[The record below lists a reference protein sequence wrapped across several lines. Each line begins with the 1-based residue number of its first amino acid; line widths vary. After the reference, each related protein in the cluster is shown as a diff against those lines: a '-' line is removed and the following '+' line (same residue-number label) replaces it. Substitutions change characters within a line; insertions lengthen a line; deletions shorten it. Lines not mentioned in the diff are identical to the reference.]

1 MNTPNANFDQ
11 PWKEAIEDYLER
23 FLEFFFPQV
32 HALVD
37 WSRGYESLDKELQQ
51 ISPSAESGE
60 REGDK
65 LFKVWQKNGEAAYLL
80 IHVEIQ
86 SQRDNLFEER
96 MYVYHYRSFDIHKR
110 VISLAILGDDQ
121 PNWRPAGYGYE
132 LAGCSLEFKFPQVKL
147 LDYESQWSS
156 LENSSNPFALLVMA
170 HLKTQATRGNAQ
182 DREGWK
188 WTLVQLL
195 YERDYTEEEVIRFF
209 RVLDWMMTLPSVLQ
223 ESFDSKLRQYQEE
236 RNMPILSN
244 IERRALE
251 TGRQEGLQEGL
262 LEATRVAIAEV
273 LRARFGPVPTA
284 GLERV
289 NQIRDES
296 QLRRLLQGAASL
308 ESWGSFEELLDELG

>member
-1 MNTPNANFDQ
+1 MVAQGCGGTS
-11 PWKEAIEDYLER
+11 AI
-23 FLEFFFPQV
+23 
-32 HALVD
+32 
-37 WSRGYESLDKELQQ
+37 
-51 ISPSAESGE
+51 AESGE

-65 LFKVWQKNGEAAYLL
+65 LFKVWQKNGEEAYLL
-80 IHVEIQ
+80 IHIEIQ

-96 MYVYHYRSFDIHKR
+96 MYVYHYRSFDIHKK

-121 PNWRPAGYGYE
+121 PNWRPTGYGYE
-132 LAGCSLEFKFPQVKL
+132 LAGCSMEFKFPQVKL
-147 LDYESQWSS
+147 LDYEAQWSR

-170 HLKTQATRGNAQ
+170 HLKTQATRGDAQ
-182 DREGWK
+182 GREGWK

-195 YERDYTEEEVIRFF
+195 YERDYTEEDVIRFF

-251 TGRQEGLQEGL
+251 TGRQEGLV
-262 LEATRVAIAEV
+262 EATRVAIVEV
-273 LRARFGPVPTA
+273 LRARFGEVPTA

-308 ESWGSFEELLDELG
+308 ESWGSFEELLAELG